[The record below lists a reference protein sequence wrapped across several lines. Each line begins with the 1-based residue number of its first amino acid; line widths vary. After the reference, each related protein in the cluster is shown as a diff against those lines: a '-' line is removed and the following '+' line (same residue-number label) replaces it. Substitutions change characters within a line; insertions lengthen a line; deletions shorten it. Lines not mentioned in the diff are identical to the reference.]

1 MRWFGVRLAFAVLLL
16 AAYFLLEV
24 GARLYVAYGLGIADR
39 DYSRFYRSNPFKIV
53 AWGND
58 FESHP
63 YLGYISPAM
72 ARSFAV
78 LRGQRDP
85 ADYVIA
91 ILGGSVAEH
100 FGHYINQHPQTIEKL
115 RPLIPAIGN
124 RPIRLFTFA
133 TGGYKQ
139 PQQFILAS
147 YLLEYFNM
155 TINIDGYNEM
165 NVGDLYPAYPT
176 DFPAKTL
183 TFYGHDDAPRIN
195 PILAGMARFAA
206 RGLNGLPLKVPLL
219 STSSIYFLIWRGFNP
234 LLYRA
239 LHGLEDRSWRRS
251 APWQR
256 WGTSRCKP
264 QAGGARSRSGRYA
277 RLQDEIAKRA
287 GVSDYFFLQPNEC
300 LRAPGHSL
308 RRRTV
313 SAINPQFAD
322 RGDAEMKLL
331 QAAAQGRAAHGL
343 AVVDL
348 TRCSTRRRTRPC
360 RDAPAAT

>member
-1 MRWFGVRLAFAVLLL
+1 M
-16 AAYFLLEV
+16 
-24 GARLYVAYGLGIADR
+24 
-39 DYSRFYRSNPFKIV
+39 
-53 AWGND
+53 
-58 FESHP
+58 
-63 YLGYISPAM
+63 
-72 ARSFAV
+72 

-147 YLLEYFNM
+147 YLFEYFNM

-239 LHGLEDRSWRRS
+239 LHGLEDRSLAAIGAMATLGDKQMQAASS
-251 APWQR
+251 AAQ
-256 WGTSRCKP
+256 
-264 QAGGARSRSGRYA
+264 GRDLEAYT

-287 GVSDYFFLQPNEC
+287 GVSDYFFLQPMIEY
-300 LRAPGHSL
+300 LRGSRATLCG
-308 RRRTV
+308 
-313 SAINPQFAD
+313 
-322 RGDAEMKLL
+322 GDS
-331 QAAAQGRAAHGL
+331 R
-343 AVVDL
+343 V
-348 TRCSTRRRTRPC
+348 RSTPSSPTEGIRK
-360 RDAPAAT
+360 